1 MIQRHDYPISY
12 FYHQLLALVFTYP
25 DWQREDC
32 WTLKYK
38 RELIMS
44 ILDGVDLPK
53 LYIGN
58 IVNTEIKYIIDGG
71 HRSRAIKEFRENE
84 FSIIDDGV
92 DIYYDKHFETSTRNR
107 RKLTT
112 EQKKQFDNYHLD
124 IVTYNNITE
133 DECRKIFNKLQNA
146 KPMSIEDVINSW
158 QSPLVDMARNLLRY
172 TFNGKTLQNHFE
184 TIKIIPKPRKTS
196 IMTKL
201 ICWFTIMYPL
211 LDGVDE
217 KEEESL
223 LYLTKG
229 NNNNSP
235 CLQYVQ
241 NHNEGITDA
250 MIADFKRL
258 LVYII
263 TYHGSHIISPS
274 DMNTLIHSKVN
285 YTDTFNIE
293 AYEQFLVSVKQY
305 DNLKYK
311 EAERL
316 HKEKKYDESSI
327 KSKEADVLNNQF
339 NKDLDIWY
347 KSRKVGGNNPSG
359 MRKRHSIVRE
369 RCLN

>member
-1 MIQRHDYPISY
+1 
-12 FYHQLLALVFTYP
+12 
-25 DWQREDC
+25 
-32 WTLKYK
+32 
-38 RELIMS
+38 MS

-58 IVNTEIKYIIDGG
+58 IVDTEIKYIIDGG
-71 HRSRAIKEFRENE
+71 HRSRAIKEFREND
-84 FSIIDDGV
+84 FALLDDQAEV
-92 DIYYDKHFETSTRNR
+92 YYDKHFEISTRNS

-112 EQKKQFDNYHLD
+112 EQKKRFDNYHLD
-124 IVTYNNITE
+124 IVTYDNISE
-133 DECRKIFNKLQNA
+133 NECRKIFNKLQNA

-158 QSPLVDMARNLLRY
+158 QSPLVAMTRSLLGY
-172 TFNGKTLQNHFE
+172 TLNGRTVQNHFE

-211 LDGVDE
+211 LDGDDE
-217 KEEESL
+217 PEEVSL

-241 NHNEGITDA
+241 NHNEDITGA
-250 MIADFKRL
+250 MVTEFKRL
-258 LVYII
+258 LAYII
-263 TYHGSHIISPS
+263 TYHTDHTISPT
-274 DMNTLIHSKVN
+274 DMNTLIHSRIN
-285 YTDTFNIE
+285 YPDTFNTE
-293 AYEQFLVSVKQY
+293 TYEQFLASVKQY
-305 DNLKYK
+305 DNLTK

-316 HKEKKYDESSI
+316 HKEKKYDETSI
-327 KSKEADVLNNQF
+327 KSKEADDLNNKF
-339 NKDLDIWY
+339 NKDLDTWY

-359 MRKRHSIVRE
+359 MRKRHSIVKE